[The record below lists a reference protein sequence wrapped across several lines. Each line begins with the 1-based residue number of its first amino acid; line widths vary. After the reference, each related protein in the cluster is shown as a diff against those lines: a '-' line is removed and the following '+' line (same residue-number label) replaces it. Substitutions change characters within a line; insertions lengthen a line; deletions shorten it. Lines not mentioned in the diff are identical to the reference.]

1 MEQHTSAGQG
11 ERATAAT
18 GSVRVSRRALLGG
31 AGALAAGGALSVTG
45 GGTASAAT
53 SSAAARSA
61 QAAKSSSKPTGV
73 TDPSVLPSSHSIPH
87 RPRLVDYEVVEL
99 AAMLRAGEISS
110 VELTQAYLD
119 RINKLNGPFETY
131 ADTGYYNAFVRINAD
146 AALAAAQAADKALA
160 AARRG
165 GPAVSLLCGI
175 PMGIKDSVG
184 IKGFSTQDGS
194 PAFAGNIALND
205 ATIVGKLRAAGVV
218 LIGNT
223 ICSAFSGSITGTF
236 AGNAWNPLY
245 VPGGSSQGSGVAPI
259 ARLAA
264 ACIGEETGGSITM
277 PSAANGASGIKPSLG
292 TVSIAG
298 LMPLSPG
305 YDVLGPISRSG
316 RDSALI
322 LNTILGPDPFN
333 DPQTLAAP
341 DPFPMIPMTPRLG
354 GKPLQGTT
362 IGIPQTDWM
371 ISNGQLQTG
380 VSPQSVYGAGH
391 LTVFNRLVSQLESLG
406 AKVIEFPGLDMTD
419 FSVNPYFSNPDV
431 LQTVDG
437 SSVSPSTAVVNASR
451 YEVRYAD
458 AVSDFCAGGT
468 PSASSVATL
477 TSQYGRVTPGAS
489 GATFASAD
497 TFNGGISTAARY
509 EGEQRRRT
517 MINNYAAALNAYDVD
532 FMLIF
537 SLGDVIGQRTGGAGF
552 PVYRAYYQV
561 PNALGWPLVSF
572 PVGYVQGLPVSA
584 QFWGPRF
591 TEPQLTQAMIDYQ
604 AHFPDYNSVAPAD
617 PVLPVATTA
626 PSAATPKSKANLVAP
641 GVVAPSGQSVEQG
654 PSNDPLVG
662 EAELKAMMNL

>member
-1 MEQHTSAGQG
+1 VEQHTSAGQG
-11 ERATAAT
+11 KRATAAT
-18 GSVRVSRRALLGG
+18 GKVRVSRRALLGG

-45 GGTASAAT
+45 GGVASAAT
-53 SSAAARSA
+53 SSSNSA
-61 QAAKSSSKPTGV
+61 GNAGPASTMN
-73 TDPSVLPSSHSIPH
+73 PSVLPPLSSVPH
-87 RPRLVDYEVVEL
+87 RSRLVDYEVVEL
-99 AAMLRAGEISS
+99 AAMLRAGKISS

-131 ADTGYYNAFVRINAD
+131 GNTGYYNAFVRIDAA

-160 AARRG
+160 AAKRG

-175 PMGIKDSVG
+175 PMGVKDSVG

-194 PAFAGNIALND
+194 PTFAGNIALND
-205 ATIVGKLRAAGVV
+205 ATVVGKLRAAGVV

-341 DPFPMIPMTPRLG
+341 DPFPLIPMTPRPG
-354 GKPLQGTT
+354 AKPLQGTT

-371 ISNGQLQTG
+371 ISNGQIKTG

-391 LTVFNRLVSQLESLG
+391 LAVFNRLVSQLESLG
-406 AKVIEFPGLDMTD
+406 AKVIEFPGMDMTD

-431 LQTVDG
+431 LETVDG
-437 SSVSPSTAVVNASR
+437 SPVSPSAAVVNTGR

-458 AVSDFCAGGT
+458 AVSDFCAGDI

-477 TSQYGRVTPGAS
+477 TSQYGRRTPGAS

-591 TEPQLTQAMIDYQ
+591 TEPQLAQAMIDYQ
-604 AHFPDYNSVAPAD
+604 ARFPDYNSVAPVD

-626 PSAATPKSKANLVAP
+626 PSAAPSISPAATPKVTLVAP
-641 GVVAPSGQSVEQG
+641 GAVAPSGQSVDEG

-662 EAELKAMMNL
+662 EAQLKAMMNP

>member
-1 MEQHTSAGQG
+1 
-11 ERATAAT
+11 
-18 GSVRVSRRALLGG
+18 
-31 AGALAAGGALSVTG
+31 
-45 GGTASAAT
+45 
-53 SSAAARSA
+53 
-61 QAAKSSSKPTGV
+61 
-73 TDPSVLPSSHSIPH
+73 
-87 RPRLVDYEVVEL
+87 
-99 AAMLRAGEISS
+99 MLRAGEISS

-131 ADTGYYNAFVRINAD
+131 ADTGFYNAFVRVNATE
-146 AALAAAQAADKALA
+146 ALA
-160 AARRG
+160 AARAADTALASARRG
-165 GPAVSLLCGI
+165 GAAVSLVCGI
-175 PMGIKDSVG
+175 PMGIKDSTG

-341 DPFPMIPMTPRLG
+341 DPFPLIPMTPRLG
-354 GKPLQGTT
+354 GKPLRGTT

-371 ISNGQLQTG
+371 ISNGELKTG

-391 LTVFNRLVSQLESLG
+391 LAVFNRLVSQLESLG
-406 AKVIEFPGLDMTD
+406 ANVIEFPGLDMTD
-419 FSVNPYFSNPDV
+419 YSVNPYYNNPDV
-431 LQTVDG
+431 LATVDG
-437 SSVSPSTAVVNASR
+437 SPVTPQTAVVDASR

-458 AVSDFCAGGT
+458 AVSDFCASGI
-468 PSASSVATL
+468 PSASSAGTL
-477 TSQYGRVTPGAS
+477 TSQYGRVTPGATA
-489 GATFASAD
+489 ATFASAD
-497 TFNGGISTAARY
+497 TFNGGITTAVRY

-537 SLGDVIGQRTGGAGF
+537 SIGDVIGQRTGSTGF

-572 PVGYVQGLPVSA
+572 PAGYVQGLPVSA

-591 TEPQLTQAMIDYQ
+591 SEPQLAQAMIDYQ
-604 AHFPDYNSVAPAD
+604 AHFPDYNSVAPVD

-626 PSAATPKSKANLVAP
+626 PPASPSAAPTARSTAKANLVAP
-641 GVVAPSGQSVEQG
+641 GAVAPSGQSVEEG

-662 EAELKAMMNL
+662 EAQLKAMMNL